1 MWKITH
7 LSNLQLSK
15 PDSIFRQVLISV
27 MKGAGELFTFW
38 LVRRMVRHVWQL
50 KIAKGRLSTKGRR
63 EISRTLDGRSTLQG
77 LGVKWGQSTSH
88 ALSVCL
94 NWGSTDGDEGSED
107 SEYDGELHCCVCGF
121 WRSKKKARRCLECM
135 GRLLENNNL
144 NPFILCIIKI
154 STALGPLSK
163 DQVNKGNVSGGRC
176 EYEIDRP
183 WMRQ

>member
-1 MWKITH
+1 MLRYGLQQVMWKITH

-38 LVRRMVRHVWQL
+38 LVRRMVRHVWRL

-121 WRSKKKARRCLECM
+121 WRSKKKSSKVFGMYGKTVGKQQLE
-135 GRLLENNNL
+135 
-144 NPFILCIIKI
+144 
-154 STALGPLSK
+154 PLYT
-163 DQVNKGNVSGGRC
+163 VH
-176 EYEIDRP
+176 Y
-183 WMRQ
+183 